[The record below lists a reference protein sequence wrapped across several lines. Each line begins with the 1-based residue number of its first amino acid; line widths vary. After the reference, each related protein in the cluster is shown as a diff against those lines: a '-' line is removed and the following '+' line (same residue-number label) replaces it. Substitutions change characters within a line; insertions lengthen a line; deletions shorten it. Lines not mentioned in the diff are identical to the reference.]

1 MNRASSSP
9 AEPSIWI
16 GPALAWLALM
26 GLLALSVLVAHLPL
40 GPFKLPLNLALVA
53 VQAAL
58 MGLVFMRLNQASTLV
73 RLAAV
78 GAFLWIALLFVLT
91 FAAVLT

>member
-1 MNRASSSP
+1 MKRP
-9 AEPSIWI
+9 QPCGPPSLWI
-16 GPALAWLALM
+16 GPALAWVALM
-26 GLLALSVLVAHLPL
+26 VLLAMSVGIAELPL
-40 GPFKLPLNLALVA
+40 DPLKLPLNLALVA

-58 MGLVFMRLNQASTLV
+58 MGLVFMRLNRASTLV

-78 GAFLWIALLFVLT
+78 GGFLWIALMFVLT